1 MSSRLHDLVVEH
13 LGTRIV
19 SGEFPTGAVLR
30 TDALEG
36 DLRVSRS
43 VVREA
48 VRVAQSLGLVET
60 VKRVG
65 IRVLPV
71 SSWNLFDPSV
81 IRWRLQSGQKGAQ
94 LRSLTELR
102 TAVEPVAAELAARFA
117 PPAIANELM
126 RIAAGM
132 RTAGR
137 AGDAAAF
144 LELDVDFHRTVLRA
158 SGNEMFAA
166 LGDAVGEVLRGRT
179 ASGLMPTRPNEDAMQ
194 WHVDV
199 ADAILAGR
207 AEAARGAMLRVLGRT
222 ADDVERTWRD
232 LPRAERGR
240 ELRDVMPAPS
250 DS

>member
-19 SGEFPTGAVLR
+19 SGELPPGTVLR
-30 TDALEG
+30 TDALED

-71 SSWNLFDPSV
+71 TSWNLFDPSI
-81 IRWRLQSGQKGAQ
+81 IRWRLESGQKGAQ

-117 PPAIANELM
+117 PPAIASELM

-137 AGDAAAF
+137 AGDADAF

-166 LGDAVGEVLRGRT
+166 LGDAVGEVLRGRMS
-179 ASGLMPTRPNEDAMQ
+179 SGLMPTRPNEDAMQ

-207 AEAARGAMLRVLGRT
+207 AESARAAMLRVLGRT

-232 LPRAERGR
+232 LPRAETG
-240 ELRDVMPAPS
+240 S
-250 DS
+250 